1 MAFSIGWDGR
11 RILLLGVLL
20 SISWAVLSPLFIYFV
35 SKSNVEP
42 RPLQYAKDGT
52 GNVEPRLPQYAKDVT
67 DPKLSLAKVLT
78 SAAFEFERLNHKL
91 YDPKPRLFAKTGLNP
106 DIVHLDIDDETIK
119 KYGQWPW
126 DRALSARIASR
137 LTELGAKVIVFDIMY
152 ASQGRSPEGD
162 EALAK
167 AVSESGRVVMAT
179 GLFSAQP
186 GETPEPTT
194 LMKIAAMREKAW
206 PISTPPEFRLPH
218 VEEPRDSTMP
228 LAPITKG
235 AKGVGHI
242 NATPDEDGIH
252 RRISLFIRLKDR
264 LVPSLSLAALAAYL
278 NADPRKIVF
287 KENQI
292 EIYHPGGI
300 IKIPVDL
307 EGRMLVNWPRDVWES
322 FNNYPAWDVLETQ
335 QDPEILERYKDKIVI
350 VSVAWTGNTDMGA
363 SPVEKQVLLSRI
375 HSSALNTML
384 TGSFIYEIGPFP
396 IPALVAVII
405 FLAPLTVAL
414 RLRFYRA
421 VILYLA
427 LYGIYALAVIFAFGW
442 RSLDVPM
449 AESSFIFFPAAAGFL
464 VSRAVSTEKDRR
476 QIRETFGRYLSDDV
490 VTEILKSPGGINLTG
505 EVRDITVLV
514 SDLRGSTPMGEAL
527 EPPVVLKVIN
537 RYLDKMIKIIMKHG
551 GTIDEF
557 TGDGILVFFGAP
569 RLIDDAAKR
578 AVLCALDM
586 QKAMPEL
593 NRENLDLGL
602 PELRMGIGINSGLLV
617 VGNIGS
623 EERKKYGAIGSAIN
637 IAFRVE
643 AQTDRKGGEILITQ
657 AVLDRIDRRLELGP
671 ARTVPLKGIEKP
683 MDLYPVLGA
692 PDV

>member
-35 SKSNVEP
+35 SQSNVDR
-42 RPLQYAKDGT
+42 RPPPGLLYPKDPLT
-52 GNVEPRLPQYAKDVT
+52 PQ
-67 DPKLSLAKVLT
+67 SSI
-78 SAAFEFERLNHKL
+78 SAAFVELNHKF
-91 YDPKPRLFAKTGLNP
+91 YDLKLRFFAKSGVNP
-106 DIVHLDIDDETIK
+106 EIVHLDIDDETIK
-119 KYGQWPW
+119 KYEQWPW
-126 DRALSARIASR
+126 DRASSARIVDT
-137 LTELGAKVIVFDIMY
+137 LTKLGAKVIVFDIMY

-167 AVSESGRVVMAT
+167 AVSESGRVVMAA

-206 PISTPPEFRLPH
+206 PISRPPEFRLPY
-218 VEEPRDSTMP
+218 VDEPRDSTIP

-235 AKGVGHI
+235 AKAVGHI

-252 RRISLFIRLKDR
+252 RRISLFIRLEDR
-264 LVPSLSLAALAAYL
+264 LVPSLSLAALVSYL
-278 NADPRKIVF
+278 DADPSKIVL
-287 KENQI
+287 KENQL
-292 EIYHPGGI
+292 EIHHAGGI
-300 IKIPVDL
+300 IRIPVDL
-307 EGRMLVNWPRDVWES
+307 EGRMLVNWPRDVWDS
-322 FNNYPAWDVLETQ
+322 FNNYPAWYPLEGK
-335 QDPEILERYKDKIVI
+335 QDAEMTEAFKDKIVI

-375 HSSALNTML
+375 HSSALDTIL
-384 TGSFIYEIGPFP
+384 TGSFIYEMGAFP

-405 FLAPLTVAL
+405 FLAPLSLAL

-427 LYGIYALAVIFAFGW
+427 LYGIYALVVVFAFGW
-442 RSLDVPM
+442 RSLDIPM
-449 AESSFIFFPAAAGFL
+449 TEPSFIFLPAAAGFL
-464 VSRAVSTEKDRR
+464 ISRSVSTEKDRR

-490 VTEILKSPGGINLTG
+490 VAEILKSPGGINLTG

-593 NRENLDLGL
+593 NKENLDLGL

-657 AVLDRIDRRLELGP
+657 AVLDRIDRRPELGP

-683 MDLYPVLGA
+683 MNLFPVLGA
-692 PDV
+692 PDA